1 MFEQLVNDPH
11 SDVRQN
17 VLFALPP
24 LIQRLSPEHRRKVT
38 HETLTVL
45 CEDPEIDVRQ
55 SALDT
60 LSETIYAFANDPQGP
75 PEFLLRMYLGRKEDK
90 IVRNGTRLITFE
102 IPPPLEA
109 FYLDTKRPLTL
120 AFGFPAV
127 TLTLGKERWS
137 ELREAY
143 LDLAANRMNDVKRAL
158 AAGMGEIAKIIGPEN
173 TRQDLIEVWW
183 KFINFPKDSE
193 TRIHAI
199 ENMEALIT
207 VAGKETGLSFWEGVS
222 KNWEA
227 KIFKVWRERKIILE
241 EMMKMPN
248 LLGHEILP
256 IVGVIQALALVDL
269 EQGVRDIAVSFVCAF
284 VYVISKLS
292 LDISTYLDSFLEFKA
307 CYHPIQTLWMVST
320 LQSLSCSRPHSVGGP
335 RTNFQS
341 S

>member
-1 MFEQLVNDPH
+1 ML
-11 SDVRQN
+11 
-17 VLFALPP
+17 
-24 LIQRLSPEHRRKVT
+24 RRKCSSPKARLLGQLLEMEMNRNKT
-38 HETLTVL
+38 
-45 CEDPEIDVRQ
+45 CQ
-55 SALDT
+55 SLNST
-60 LSETIYAFANDPQGP
+60 SWT
-75 PEFLLRMYLGRKEDK
+75 
-90 IVRNGTRLITFE
+90 
-102 IPPPLEA
+102 
-109 FYLDTKRPLTL
+109 
-120 AFGFPAV
+120 
-127 TLTLGKERWS
+127 
-137 ELREAY
+137 
-143 LDLAANRMNDVKRAL
+143 
-158 AAGMGEIAKIIGPEN
+158 
-173 TRQDLIEVWW
+173 
-183 KFINFPKDSE
+183 E

-227 KIFKVWRERKIILE
+227 KIFKVWRERKTILE

-307 CYHPIQTLWMVST
+307 CYRPIQTLWMVST